1 MDLQA
6 AAQSRTDV
14 FLKKLFRN
22 EKDTLL
28 QHVLSHPETYRYQL
42 IYTQIDR
49 DEKKQT
55 RVYEFLL
62 SIRFSTLFQSS
73 IYCKIAPG
81 DVDIGKTS
89 QP

>member
-28 QHVLSHPETYRYQL
+28 QHVLSQPETYRYQL

-49 DEKKQT
+49 DEKNKSAPAILA
-55 RVYEFLL
+55 VFLFD
-62 SIRFSTLFQSS
+62 SIFW
-73 IYCKIAPG
+73 
-81 DVDIGKTS
+81 V
-89 QP
+89 